1 MYSHIFIFFCLLDL
15 PKLLGSD
22 VKKVSLFRSVLYIYM
37 CNHTSIH
44 IYIGNL
50 QKDSFLIT
58 MDIAS
63 LYTNI
68 PHNEGINSVTHSLEE
83 NKTLSISTRV
93 IVKFLSLI
101 LNLNNFTFDDNNYL
115 QIKRCAM
122 GSKCSSSYA
131 DIFMGKFE
139 TDKIYPLING
149 KHLCYYRFRDDI
161 FMIWTGEKTL
171 QEFFIKINTLHNSIK
186 FDCKYSKKEITDRNA
201 YLHFNSYHLVKQKEN
216 IPFGQFL
223 RAKKICSK
231 KQDAEDSI
239 KGIETKFIQRGYPRN
254 RLHTQK
260 EIVKS
265 INRQDLLQEKDKT
278 PGTRIPF
285 TTIVNKKSPNI
296 NLVINKH
303 WHLLRTNPEIASAFS
318 EKPVIAFRRN
328 KNLCDILG
336 QTHLFQKQENHPQ
349 ETLY

>member
-1 MYSHIFIFFCLLDL
+1 M
-15 PKLLGSD
+15 D
-22 VKKVSLFRSVLYIYM
+22 V
-37 CNHTSIH
+37 
-44 IYIGNL
+44 
-50 QKDSFLIT
+50 
-58 MDIAS
+58 AS

-68 PHNEGINSVTHSLEE
+68 PHNEGINAVTHSLEA

-101 LNLNNFTFDDNNYL
+101 LNLSNFTFDDNNYL
-115 QIKRCAM
+115 QIKGCVM

-139 TDKIYPLING
+139 TDKTYPLING
-149 KHLCYYRFRDDI
+149 EHLCYYRFRDDI
-161 FMIWTGEKTL
+161 FMIWTGGEKAL
-171 QEFFIKINTLHNSIK
+171 KEFFIKINTLHNSIK
-186 FDCKYSKKEITDRNA
+186 FDCKYSKKEINILDTTVTIEKNGTLNTKLYQKPTDRNA
-201 YLHFNSYHLVKQKEN
+201 YLHLNSYYPVKQKEN

-260 EIVKS
+260 ENIKS
-265 INRQDLLQEKDKT
+265 INRQDLQEKDKT
-278 PGTRIPF
+278 PGKRIPF
-285 TTIVNKKSPNI
+285 TTIFNKKSPNI

-318 EKPVIAFRRN
+318 EKPEIAFRRN
-328 KNLCDILG
+328 KNLRDILG
-336 QTHLFQKQENHPQ
+336 QTHLSKNKKIIPRN
-349 ETLY
+349 TLLMDPPTHV